1 MKREDIL
8 SQFDFL
14 PFDGSPETGYFK
26 RKKST
31 SMTKLGEWAG
41 SIDGRGYRIITLNS
55 KSVKEHRMVF
65 LLCYGFLPEQIDH
78 IDGNPLNNHPE
89 NLRASNQI
97 LNKQNKLAQSN
108 SKTGIKGVSFDSKRN
123 RWFVCVKVRVSSFDE
138 ASDLAAKVQEIL
150 QPHRRKKND

>member
-1 MKREDIL
+1 
-8 SQFDFL
+8 
-14 PFDGSPETGYFK
+14 
-26 RKKST
+26 
-31 SMTKLGEWAG
+31 
-41 SIDGRGYRIITLNS
+41 
-55 KSVKEHRMVF
+55 MVF